1 MRHAFLFLM
10 PMLSMLPRR
19 RTATPKFIAAP
30 VAAVALSSLL
40 VLAGCAAQKPFQP
53 DLFSTTISPYA
64 HTFAATSA
72 QACEA
77 ARRAV
82 LSQGYATSLS
92 TAEMVDASKGFQPSP
107 ENHVSVSFH
116 IVCTPGESSTSTS
129 VLYVNAVQDNY
140 ALKKSDTSASVGLS
154 ILGSVSLPI
163 RSNSDSMV
171 KISSETIP
179 PGLFYER
186 FFGLVDHYLKTV
198 VRATPI
204 SDADVIS
211 SRLAPLPSPTLGN
224 AQPVPVIVGA
234 TPATSD
240 TVMPLPTPTP
250 PPLGQPT
257 SLPAHAASTDPASST
272 NATAGTGTAAA
283 SATPTTTTP
292 MAAST
297 ASSNAVA
304 NATAAPTTAAS
315 TARTPTSA
323 AGTHDAS
330 ATSPDAVPA
339 HNASA
344 AAADTAT
351 VHGTTTTSANA
362 TTLHSTTATSIDAS
376 TVSASATS
384 AARSGASATT
394 ATSDAAA
401 IAPLAASTSK

>member
-1 MRHAFLFLM
+1 
-10 PMLSMLPRR
+10 MLSLLTRHR
-19 RTATPKFIAAP
+19 AATRNIVARP
-30 VAAVALSSLL
+30 VAAAALTSLL
-40 VLAGCAAQKPFQP
+40 ALAGCAAQKPFQP

-116 IVCTPGESSTSTS
+116 IVCTPGESSSSTS

-140 ALKKSDTSASVGLS
+140 ALKKSDTNASVGLS

-163 RSNSDSMV
+163 RSNNDSMV

-211 SRLAPLPSPTLGN
+211 SRLAPLPSPKLGN
-224 AQPVPVIVGA
+224 AQPVPVVVGA
-234 TPATSD
+234 TPTVSD
-240 TVMPLPTPTP
+240 TVLALPTAAP
-250 PPLGQPT
+250 PPLLPPT
-257 SLPAHAASTDPASST
+257 PLSAQAASSDTASAATAAAITPATLPATAPSAASTAAPGSAVSAPGVASALPPAASSLPPPAAFPAAAST
-272 NATAGTGTAAA
+272 STGAQHSSASAA
-283 SATPTTTTP
+283 SATSDP
-292 MAAST
+292 AAM
-297 ASSNAVA
+297 
-304 NATAAPTTAAS
+304 
-315 TARTPTSA
+315 
-323 AGTHDAS
+323 
-330 ATSPDAVPA
+330 
-339 HNASA
+339 
-344 AAADTAT
+344 
-351 VHGTTTTSANA
+351 
-362 TTLHSTTATSIDAS
+362 
-376 TVSASATS
+376 
-384 AARSGASATT
+384 
-394 ATSDAAA
+394 
-401 IAPLAASTSK
+401 APLAASTSK